1 MATIDN
7 ESISKF
13 ESGGR
18 SGACSGVVYS
28 TTNSRSLS
36 KVTKTSNS
44 LLSSHV
50 NGVGVNCSYEN
61 KNGDIKSYSSVYNDL
76 LRQWMDH
83 GGKCSRLLNDKT
95 FIACYHIK
103 KMCSCLN
110 AYIMIVR
117 SRHVRS

>member
-1 MATIDN
+1 MFLFKKNNDFIIIDDSNYGKIEIKHMATIDN

-76 LRQWMDH
+76 LRQ
-83 GGKCSRLLNDKT
+83 
-95 FIACYHIK
+95 
-103 KMCSCLN
+103 
-110 AYIMIVR
+110 
-117 SRHVRS
+117 